1 MEYYFKTLKITRVRT
16 YANNPNLAL
25 QRCEDPSFYQEID
38 TDCEVYKFMSLWF
51 VCCVRICKEKLKL

>member
-38 TDCEVYKFMSLWF
+38 TDCEVYKFMSL
-51 VCCVRICKEKLKL
+51 